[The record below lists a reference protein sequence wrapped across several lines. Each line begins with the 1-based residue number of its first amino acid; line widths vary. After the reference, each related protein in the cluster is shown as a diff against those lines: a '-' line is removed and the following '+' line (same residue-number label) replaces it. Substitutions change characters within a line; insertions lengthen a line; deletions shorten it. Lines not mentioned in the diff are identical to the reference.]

1 MKVPNINCS
10 AFFVSR
16 FLKQKILQKII
27 IILFKVSS
35 DIFDTFMLIKD
46 CNVSKIFNC
55 VSSLEL
61 SYISRRILIIS
72 LYSLSVI

>member
-46 CNVSKIFNC
+46 CKVSKIFNC